1 MNMSDF
7 DNDKLI
13 DSLERQAQP
22 LAGLDHDYEAI
33 MQAVQEKI
41 SVNDKE
47 KIIVLMG
54 EATHGTMEFYRSRAE
69 ITQRLIVEQGFDA
82 VAIGADCPD
91 ASRVNRYVSGESDD
105 RDADAAL
112 SDFKRFPAWV
122 WRNTKVH
129 AFVQWL
135 HHYNQTHRKD
145 RGQRGQTETV
155 GFYGLDCYN
164 MTDSI
169 GALLTHLDKTNPE
182 EAQVARARYVSC
194 HEFISEPEACPPA
207 GVSDEEDSCEQDAI
221 VQLIEQQIINQLTLQ
236 WKARLYIQNGCTFAG
251 NENPSTQKK
260 AALVKNAEAYYRAMF
275 RCHPYMW
282 NLRDHHMF
290 ETLTKLVDHLEVR
303 LGRKP
308 RIVVWMHNIIR
319 KPWPSHLGNV
329 PATDEGRRWEINIGQ
344 LVSEAYGDRALRIG
358 FSTSRGTVTAASG
371 WDGPAET
378 KSIHEPLSGSYAD
391 LFSRLGKQRFLLD
404 LRGKSSVADLLREE
418 KLQRAIGII
427 YRPETEG
434 MSHYFY
440 TSLPRH
446 YDFLIHIDKTEAVIP
461 LNGNARVT
469 DVGPRAEP

>member
-1 MNMSDF
+1 MSDF

-13 DSLERQAQP
+13 DSLKRRAQP
-22 LAGLDHDYEAI
+22 LAGLDNDYEAI
-33 MQAVQEKI
+33 IQAVQGKI

-47 KIIVLMG
+47 KMIVLMG

-91 ASRVNRYVSGESDD
+91 ASRVNRYVSGESVD

-112 SDFKRFPAWV
+112 SDFERFPAWV
-122 WRNTKVH
+122 WRNTEVH

-145 RGQRGQTETV
+145 RGGRGQTETV

-169 GALLTHLDKTNPE
+169 RALLTHLDKTNPE

-194 HEFISEPEACPPA
+194 NEFISEPEASCPA
-207 GVSDEEDSCEQDAI
+207 GASDGENLREQETIA
-221 VQLIEQQIINQLTLQ
+221 QLVEQRVIDQLMLQ
-236 WKARLYIQNGCTFAG
+236 WKARFYNQNDCTFAG

-260 AALVKNAEAYYRAMF
+260 AALVKNAEAYYLAMF

-282 NLRDHHMF
+282 NLRDRHMC
-290 ETLTKLVDHLEVR
+290 ETLTKLADHLEAR

-319 KPWPSHLGNV
+319 KPSPAHLGNV
-329 PATDEGRRWEINIGQ
+329 PATDEGRRGEINIGQ

-371 WDGPAET
+371 WDGPAEAKT
-378 KSIHEPLSGSYAD
+378 IHEPLSGSYSD
-391 LFSRLGKQRFLLD
+391 IFSRLGKQRFLLD
-404 LRGKSSVADLLREE
+404 LRGKSSVSDLLREE
-418 KLQRAIGII
+418 RLQRAIGII

-446 YDFLIHIDKTEAVIP
+446 YDFLIHIDKTEAVTP
-461 LNGNARVT
+461 LNGKQGRLI
-469 DVGPRAEP
+469 

>member
-1 MNMSDF
+1 MSDF

-13 DSLERQAQP
+13 DLLEREAQP
-22 LAGLDHDYEAI
+22 LAGLDNDYEAI
-33 MQAVQEKI
+33 IQAVQEKI

-47 KIIVLMG
+47 KMIVLMG
-54 EATHGTMEFYRSRAE
+54 EATHGTMEFYRCRAE

-112 SDFKRFPAWV
+112 SNFERFPTWV
-122 WRNTKVH
+122 WRNTEVQ

-164 MTDSI
+164 MTDSM
-169 GALLTHLDKTNPE
+169 GALLTHLDKTDPE
-182 EAQVARARYVSC
+182 KAQVARARYAFC
-194 HEFISEPEACPPA
+194 NEFISEPEA
-207 GVSDEEDSCEQDAI
+207 SCHPGASYVENLREQEAI
-221 VQLIEQQIINQLTLQ
+221 AQLVEQRVIDQLMLQ
-236 WKARLYIQNGCTFAG
+236 WKARFYNQNDCTFAG
-251 NENPSTQKK
+251 NENPSAQKN
-260 AALVKNAEAYYRAMF
+260 ARLVKNAEAYYRAMIP
-275 RCHPYMW
+275 CHRYMW
-282 NLRDHHMF
+282 NLRDSHMC
-290 ETLTKLVDHLEVR
+290 ETLTKLAGHLEVR

-308 RIVVWMHNIIR
+308 RIIVWMHNVIR
-319 KPWPSHLGNV
+319 KPWPAHLGNV
-329 PATDEGRRWEINIGQ
+329 PTTDEGRRWKTNIGQ
-344 LVSEAYGDRALRIG
+344 LVSEAYGDRSLRIG

-371 WDGPAET
+371 WDGPAEMKT
-378 KSIHEPLSGSYAD
+378 IHEPLSGSYAD
-391 LFSRLGKQRFLLD
+391 IFSRLGKQRFLLD

-418 KLQRAIGII
+418 RLLRAIGVI

-446 YDFLIHIDKTEAVIP
+446 YDFLIHINKTEAVTP
-461 LNGNARVT
+461 LL
-469 DVGPRAEP
+469 

>member
-1 MNMSDF
+1 MSEF

-13 DSLERQAQP
+13 DLLERRTQP
-22 LAGLDHDYEAI
+22 LAGLDNDYEAI
-33 MQAVQEKI
+33 IQAVQEKI

-47 KIIVLMG
+47 KMIVLMG

-82 VAIGADCPD
+82 VALGADCPD
-91 ASRVNRYVSGESDD
+91 ASRVHRYVSGESDD

-122 WRNTKVH
+122 WRNTEVH

-135 HHYNQTHRKD
+135 HHYNRTHRKD

-182 EAQVARARYVSC
+182 EAQAARARYASC
-194 HEFISEPEACPPA
+194 NEYIEPEASPHACA
-207 GVSDEEDSCEQDAI
+207 SHQGDSREQEAR
-221 VQLIEQQIINQLTLQ
+221 VQFVEQQIINQLTLQ

-251 NENPSTQKK
+251 NENPSAQKK
-260 AALVKNAEAYYRAMF
+260 AALVKNAETYYRAMV

-282 NLRDHHMF
+282 NLRDRHMY

-308 RIVVWMHNIIR
+308 RIIVWMHNVIR
-319 KPWPSHLGNV
+319 KPWPAHLGNL
-329 PATDEGRRWEINIGQ
+329 PTSDEGRRGEISIGQ
-344 LVSEAYGDRALRIG
+344 LVSEAFGDRALRIG
-358 FSTSRGTVTAASG
+358 FSTSCGTVTAASG

-378 KSIHEPLSGSYAD
+378 KMIHAPLSGSYAD

-418 KLQRAIGII
+418 RLQRAIGVI

-440 TSLPRH
+440 TSLPRY
-446 YDFLIHIDKTEAVIP
+446 YDFLIHINKTEAVTP
-461 LNGNARVT
+461 LNGKQGRLI
-469 DVGPRAEP
+469 